1 MRAEN
6 VCIRDTRT
14 DMETDD
20 KIVNVDDNYQDPQLC
35 ATIACDIYKHLRA
48 SEVCYFSCQH
58 QFNALLLRAVHEVFL
73 NRLHQSLF
81 ISFPFNGFRGFIF
94 FCP

>member
-35 ATIACDIYKHLRA
+35 ATIACDIYMHLRA
-48 SEVCYFSCQH
+48 SEVEYSSLCANYES
-58 QFNALLLRAVHEVFL
+58 LL
-73 NRLHQSLF
+73 
-81 ISFPFNGFRGFIF
+81 
-94 FCP
+94 

>member
-1 MRAEN
+1 MLTEN
-6 VCIRDTRT
+6 MCIRDALA

-48 SEVCYFSCQH
+48 SEVEYS
-58 QFNALLLRAVHEVFL
+58 
-73 NRLHQSLF
+73 SLCANYE
-81 ISFPFNGFRGFIF
+81 SPL
-94 FCP
+94 